1 MNMNISSIGETLST
15 FWTVWTVAICVGIA
29 YWALRP
35 ANRKR
40 FENDARI
47 PFNDER

>member
-1 MNMNISSIGETLST
+1 MDMKIIHEMLATL
-15 FWTVWTVAICVGIA
+15 WTVWAVAICLGIA
-29 YWALRP
+29 VWALRP
-35 ANRKR
+35 ANRTR

>member
-1 MNMNISSIGETLST
+1 MTIANIGEMLST
-15 FWTVWTVAICVGIA
+15 FWTVWTIVICVGIA
-29 YWALRP
+29 FWALRP

-40 FENDARI
+40 FESDAHI